1 MGDVQLPST
10 AEILESTEILSSQGG
25 CKVVKVRDN
34 LVVKYGRR
42 VSLLEAETMRFVAA
56 NSDVPIP
63 KLLGTL
69 TDPETNVNYIV
80 KEFITGQCLD
90 AIWHDL
96 TTSEQGELKEKLKI
110 VITRLRQIPDQGYIG
125 SVGRTK
131 CIDGV
136 FHTGSDQV
144 PSKNGSFMSEHEMNE
159 GVLRRLAETHPQS
172 SIRLFRAIL
181 SNMPTHRIVFTHADL
196 QGRNIIARRTNS
208 DIEGH
213 GKLELTIIDW
223 EMSGWYPEYWEFC
236 NSLIFNT
243 FATEWN
249 DIIQDTLDV
258 YTNEYL
264 WNAKSSEHSVLVK
277 AFRRRESRCAQ
288 SGMFA

>member
-1 MGDVQLPST
+1 MPKVFLPYALRCSTNMDDVQLPSI
-10 AEILESTEILSSQGG
+10 AEILESTEILSSQGA
-25 CKVVKVRDN
+25 CTVVRVREN
-34 LVVKYGRR
+34 LVVKYGGR
-42 VSLLEAETMRFVAA
+42 VDLQEAETMRFVAA

-69 TDPETNVNYIV
+69 TDPETNINYIV
-80 KEFITGQCLD
+80 MEFITGQCLD

-96 TTSEQGELKEKLKI
+96 TTSEQEELKEKLRT
-110 VITRLRQIPDQGYIG
+110 VITGLRRIPNQGYIG

-131 CIDGV
+131 CLDGV
-136 FHTGSDQV
+136 FYTGDDQV
-144 PSKNGSFMSEHEMNE
+144 LDKNGPFESEHEMDE
-159 GVLRRLAETHPQS
+159 GVLRRLAETHPPS
-172 SIRLFRAIL
+172 SIRLFRTIL
-181 SNMPTHRIVFTHADL
+181 SNMPTHQIVFTHADL
-196 QGRNIIARRTNS
+196 QGRNIIVRRTDS

-213 GKLELTIIDW
+213 SKIELTIIDW

-236 NSLIFNT
+236 NSLIMNT

-264 WNAKSSEHSVLVK
+264 WMQKVRNIL
-277 AFRRRESRCAQ
+277 FW
-288 SGMFA
+288 